1 MLVGKKYKVESDTMN
16 VILYEKEITIKN
28 GDIHWRPMAYF
39 SNIKYALR
47 YLVNLELKTT
57 GLKDLETVNRKQDEI
72 LALINNLKL

>member
-1 MLVGKKYKVESDTMN
+1 MLIGKKYKVGSDAMN
-16 VILYEKEITIKN
+16 VILYEKEITKKN
-28 GDIHWRPMAYF
+28 GDIRWRPMAYF

-57 GLKDLETVNRKQDEI
+57 GLKDLETVNRKQQEI